1 MSEALTGL
9 VRLKDRVAEA
19 CAWVLDAK
27 SLRLHE
33 PPQKP
38 HGIAHEERATVR
50 SGVPHDR
57 RRGIGKEARGRGG
70 QHQGQHPRAAPPGG
84 TPAPRPPLC
93 HR

>member
-70 QHQGQHPRAAPPGG
+70 AAPGAAPQGSTPRQHPGAST
-84 TPAPRPPLC
+84 TPMP
-93 HR
+93 